1 MNTLDLAWVS
11 FRKAWYDNE
20 DYRGDPEYEEA
31 HRRGE
36 DEAHQNWLNTSGDDG
51 LESFMDEEPEEPQR
65 PKRPPHGLVGPA
77 RTLGPEQILRLSR
90 AQMNELMENIQNE
103 IQRREAKKASKNVG
117 VKGSRR

>member
-11 FRKAWYDNE
+11 FKKAGNWYDSVDDLYNQ
-20 DYRGDPEYEEA
+20 PV
-31 HRRGE
+31 
-36 DEAHQNWLNTSGDDG
+36 DDG
-51 LESFMDEEPEEPQR
+51 FESFMDEEPEEPQR